1 MCLSTIGTIILMP
14 FGIGYQFIMSDH
26 VLLVSHIE
34 N

>member
-1 MCLSTIGTIILMP
+1 MCSSSIGTIILMP

-26 VLLVSHIE
+26 VLLISNIE